1 MTSERMTSSQAEIC
15 KCCGEP
21 VIRVGTFDKCDF
33 DGSVFSHEAN
43 VFLCSNCGFVHMDSG
58 LTDEVILDHYAEFI
72 LYSSLSG
79 PGVGGSSEEDRFR
92 YSYYAKLLPDDS
104 TKHYLDV
111 GCSRGGFLHFLREN
125 SANITAKGVDV
136 DTRSIELA
144 KANGLDVEVGG
155 VFSLPF
161 DDSSFDLLSYI
172 HVVEHIDELSKLF
185 TETRR
190 VLKADG
196 SIIIEVP
203 DTQQYGDDGC
213 YVGPMF
219 WLSLQEHL
227 NHFTPHAMAELLGK
241 NGFTVTSIARNQFPM
256 RNGVNYPSLIFTARR
271 ASGSQAADAGTAV
284 ELPESDFD
292 FPRFFETEQNK
303 IDAIARTVMEQEP
316 AISFWGIG
324 LEFFALWS
332 RLKMLG
338 FETTGVRLFDM
349 NPGKSGLEVSGISVE
364 TPSSTNTDGKL
375 IICSYMSADA
385 ILRSAVEM
393 GWGSD
398 QILTLPQIASDI

>member
-1 MTSERMTSSQAEIC
+1 MENKSVNTSQAEIC
-15 KCCGEP
+15 KCCGAP
-21 VIRVGTFDKCDF
+21 ATQIGKFAKCDF
-33 DGSVFSHEAN
+33 DGSVFSHDAN
-43 VFLCSNCGFVHMDSG
+43 VFMCGNCSFVHMDSG
-58 LTDEVILDHYAEFI
+58 LTDEEILEHYAEFI

-104 TKHYLDV
+104 SRLYLDV
-111 GCSRGGFLHFLREN
+111 GCSRGGFLQFLREKE
-125 SANITAKGVDV
+125 ANITAKGVDV

-144 KANGLDVEVGG
+144 RASGLDVKVGG

-161 DDSSFDLLSYI
+161 DDSTFDLLSYI
-172 HVVEHIDELSKLF
+172 HVVEHIEELEKLF
-185 TETRR
+185 KETRR

-203 DTQQYGDDGC
+203 DTQQYGDAGC

-227 NHFTPHAMAELLGK
+227 NHFTPQAMAELLGK
-241 NGFTVTSIARNQFPM
+241 NGFSVTSVARNQFPM
-256 RNGVNYPSLIFTARR
+256 RNGVNYPSLIFTAQRV
-271 ASGSQAADAGTAV
+271 SGSQAAEAV
-284 ELPESDFD
+284 ELPQSDFD
-292 FPRFFETEQNK
+292 FARFFEVEQGK
-303 IDAIARTVMEQEP
+303 IDAIARTVMAQGD
-316 AISFWGIG
+316 AITFWGIG

-338 FETTGVRLFDM
+338 FDTTGVRLFDM
-349 NPGKSGLEVSGISVE
+349 NPGKGGLKVSGIPVE
-364 TPSSTNTDGKL
+364 KPSYVDTGGKL

-385 ILRSAVEM
+385 IMRSAAEM
-393 GWGSD
+393 GWDSD
-398 QILTLPQIASDI
+398 QILTLPQIAADI

>member
-1 MTSERMTSSQAEIC
+1 MKTNQADIC
-15 KCCGEP
+15 KCCGAP
-21 VIRVGTFDKCDF
+21 AIRVGEFDKCDF
-33 DGSVFSHEAN
+33 DGSVFSHEAS

-58 LTDEVILDHYAEFI
+58 LTDEAILEHYAEFI

-104 TKHYLDV
+104 TKLYLDV
-111 GCSRGGFLHFLREN
+111 GCSRGGFLQFLRQN

-161 DDSSFDLLSYI
+161 DDNSFDLLSYI

-185 TETRR
+185 KETRR

-271 ASGSQAADAGTAV
+271 ASGSQAADAGSAV
-284 ELPESDFD
+284 ELPKREFD
-292 FPRFFETEQNK
+292 FQHFFDSEQKK
-303 IDAIARTVMEQEP
+303 IDAIARTVMEQGD
-316 AISFWGIG
+316 AIAFWGIG

-332 RLKMLG
+332 RLRMLD
-338 FETTGVRLFDM
+338 FDTTRVRLFDM
-349 NPGKSGLEVSGISVE
+349 NPGKSGLKVSGIPVE
-364 TPSSTNTDGKL
+364 KPSPGDVGGKL

-385 ILRSAVEM
+385 IASSAVEM
-393 GWGSD
+393 GWD
-398 QILTLPQIASDI
+398 ANRILTLPQIAAQ